1 MVIDRRRRNDGRRTR
16 RSRFVRMLV
25 LALLLALVALL
36 SLATGLY
43 VSLVGNL
50 PSLEAQEEYTAAQTT
65 KIFDNAE
72 PPHVLA
78 QLHGVENREIV
89 SADQI
94 PKHMR
99 DAVVAVEDERF
110 YSHPGV
116 DLRAILRALW
126 ADLRHGSV
134 VEGGSTITQ
143 QFVKNAY
150 VSDQKTLDRKV
161 KEAALAYQLEKKWS
175 KEKILNEYLNIIYFG
190 EGAWGVE
197 AAATEYF
204 GVHAE
209 ALTVAQAAMLA
220 GITKSPANYSPRRDP
235 ERALERRNL
244 ILNKMFQQGYITG
257 DQLRTAL
264 ADSVKLA
271 PTQVAED
278 TKVPYWVEMVR
289 EQLVAKYGANTVLQG
304 GLRVYTSIDLDK
316 QALAE
321 KAIKDI
327 LDKPGD
333 PTASLVSIDVHTGRV
348 LAMVGGFDFK
358 NQQFNIAVQGHRQP
372 GSAFKTFV
380 LITALTQ
387 NISPST
393 TYDSGPFTL
402 TLPGDDWKVKSTDEG
417 MVALADA
424 TARSI
429 NGVYARL
436 IMDVGPQKVAETA
449 RHLGIETNV
458 DSNPA
463 IALGGLKTGVSPLEM
478 AVAYG
483 TIASGGDR
491 LSGSVVF
498 DPEHPLFPIAIV
510 KVTDAAGNVI
520 DDNHV
525 VRTQVIDPRIAYTAT
540 DVLKGVIDYGTARA
554 ADIGRPAAG
563 KTGTTQEYRDAWFVG
578 YTPDVVTA
586 VWVGYPDQ
594 QKPMTNVHGIR
605 VTGGSFPAQ
614 IWAAYMR
621 GALAEVPR
629 TDFGKPTGTEWV
641 TVSIDPASGQ
651 LATEWCPD
659 RQKSS
664 FLKGSEPTEYCTLH
678 RPAEAA
684 VPDVTSRMLAE
695 AEAALQGAGFA
706 ARTIE
711 QREPTSP
718 AGTVIGQDPP
728 AGTMLL
734 QGSTVTLTV
743 TAGGPRAATV
753 PDVLGRG
760 AASARETL
768 AAAGFEV
775 IETPTPSEAAPGV
788 VVDQDPAAGAASMT
802 GQTVTIV
809 VSSGAEQPTTTIPT
823 LLVVPDVTGMRMARA
838 SLVLRQAGLTPT
850 ADASL
855 PNDDPAVA
863 GTVASQSPAAG
874 GLVPPDTVVSLIVYA
889 TPG

>member
-1 MVIDRRRRNDGRRTR
+1 MAIDRRRRTESRRTR
-16 RSRFVRMLV
+16 RSRFFRILV
-25 LALLLALVALL
+25 LVLLLALVAML

-43 VSLVGNL
+43 VSLVGSL
-50 PSLEAQEEYTAAQTT
+50 PSLEAQQEYKAAQTT
-65 KIFDNAE
+65 KIFDSAKE
-72 PPHVLA
+72 PHLLA
-78 QLHGVENREIV
+78 QLHGVENRELV

-116 DLRAILRALW
+116 DLKAIMRALW
-126 ADLRHGSV
+126 ADLRHGSI

-204 GVHAE
+204 GVHAK

-257 DQLRTAL
+257 DQLRAAL
-264 ADSVKLA
+264 AEPVKLA
-271 PTQVAED
+271 PTRVAED
-278 TKVPYWVEMVR
+278 TKAPYWVEMVR
-289 EQLVAKYGANTVLQG
+289 EQLVAKYGASTVLQG

-321 KAIKDI
+321 KTIKGV

-333 PTASLVSIDVHTGRV
+333 PTASLVSIDVHTGRI

-387 NISPST
+387 NISPT
-393 TYDSGPFTL
+393 ATYDSGPL
-402 TLPGDDWKVKSTDEG
+402 TVKLPGDDWNVKSTDEG
-417 MVALADA
+417 NVSLADA

-449 RHLGIETNV
+449 RHLGIETKVEN
-458 DSNPA
+458 NPA

-483 TIASGGDR
+483 SIASGGDR

-498 DPEHPLFPIAIV
+498 DPEHPLFPVAIV

-525 VRTQVIDPRIAYTAT
+525 VRTQVIDPRMAYTAT

-586 VWVGYPDQ
+586 VWVGYPDE
-594 QKPMTNVHGIR
+594 QKPMTDVHGIN

-621 GALAEVPR
+621 GALEGIPP
-629 TDFGKPTGTEWV
+629 TDFTEPAGTEWV
-641 TVSIDPASGQ
+641 TVTIDPVSGL
-651 LATEWCPD
+651 LATKWCPD
-659 RQKSS
+659 RQQAS
-664 FLKGSEPTEYCTLH
+664 FLKGSEPTEYCNLH
-678 RPAEAA
+678 RPAEVA
-684 VPDVTSRMLAE
+684 VPDVTSRPLAE
-695 AEAALQGAGFA
+695 AEAALKDAGFA
-706 ARTIE
+706 SRTVE
-711 QREPTSP
+711 QQQPTSP

-743 TAGGPRAATV
+743 TAGGPAKASV
-753 PDVLGRG
+753 PDVLGQG
-760 AASARETL
+760 VAAAREALTS
-768 AAAGFEV
+768 AGFQV
-775 IETPTPSEAAPGV
+775 NETMTPSEAAPGV
-788 VVDQDPAAGAASMT
+788 VVDQDPAAGTPLMT

-809 VSSGAEQPTTTIPT
+809 VSSGSGQTTTTVPSSI
-823 LLVVPDVTGMRMARA
+823 VVPDVTGMRLARA
-838 SLVLRQAGLTPT
+838 TLILSRAGLLAA

-855 PNDDPAVA
+855 PSDDPGIA

-874 GLVPPDTVVSLIVYA
+874 GSVPPGTVVSLTVYA
-889 TPG
+889 KP

>member
-1 MVIDRRRRNDGRRTR
+1 M
-16 RSRFVRMLV
+16 
-25 LALLLALVALL
+25 AA
-36 SLATGLY
+36 GLY
-43 VSLVGNL
+43 VSLVGGL

-65 KIFDNAE
+65 KIFDSAE
-72 PPHVLA
+72 QPHLLA
-78 QLHGVENREIV
+78 QLHGVENREVV

-94 PKHMR
+94 PLHMR

-116 DLRAILRALW
+116 DMKAILRALW

-143 QFVKNAY
+143 QFIKNAY

-190 EGAWGVE
+190 EGAYGVE
-197 AAATEYF
+197 AAAAEYF

-209 ALTVAQAAMLA
+209 ALTIAQAAMLA
-220 GITKSPANYSPRRDP
+220 GITKSPANYSPRRDSAK
-235 ERALERRNL
+235 ALERRNL

-257 DQLRTAL
+257 DQLRIAL
-264 ADSVKLA
+264 VEPVKLA
-271 PTQVAED
+271 PSRSAEN
-278 TKVPYWVEMVR
+278 TKAPYWVEMVR

-321 KAIKDI
+321 KAIKDV

-333 PTASLVSIDVHTGRV
+333 PTAALVSIDVHTGRI

-358 NQQFNIAVQGHRQP
+358 NQQFNVAVQGHRQP

-380 LITALTQ
+380 LVTALRQ
-387 NISPST
+387 NISPT
-393 TYDSGPFTL
+393 ARYDSGPFTVK
-402 TLPGDDWKVKSTDEG
+402 LPGDDWKVKSTDQG
-417 MVALADA
+417 KVTLVDA

-449 RHLGIETNV
+449 RQLGIETNI

-478 AVAYG
+478 AVAYAS
-483 TIASGGDR
+483 IASGGDR
-491 LSGSVVF
+491 LSGSVAF
-498 DPEHPLFPIAIV
+498 DPEHPLFPVAIV
-510 KVTDAAGNVI
+510 KVTDAAGKVI
-520 DDNHV
+520 DENRV
-525 VRTQVIDPRIAYTAT
+525 VRTRVIDPRIAYTTT
-540 DVLKGVIDYGTARA
+540 DLLKGVIDHGTARA

-586 VWVGYPDQ
+586 VWVGYPDEQ
-594 QKPMTNVHGIR
+594 RPMTDIHGVK

-621 GALAEVPR
+621 GALAGTAPI
-629 TDFGKPTGTEWV
+629 DFSRPAGTEWV
-641 TVSIDPASGQ
+641 TVTIDPTSGL

-659 RQKSS
+659 RQEAS
-664 FLKGSEPTEYCTLH
+664 FLKGSEPTEYCTAH
-678 RPAEAA
+678 RPAEVA
-684 VPDVTSRMLAE
+684 VPDVTSRSLAD
-695 AEAALQGAGFA
+695 AEAALKNAGFA
-706 ARTIE
+706 SRAVE
-711 QREPTSP
+711 QHQPSLP

-728 AGTMLL
+728 AGTMML
-734 QGSTVTLTV
+734 QESTVTLTV
-743 TAGGPRAATV
+743 TTGGPTPATV
-753 PDVLGRG
+753 PDVLGEDVS
-760 AASARETL
+760 AARTALES
-768 AAAGFEV
+768 AGFPV
-775 IETPTPSEAAPGV
+775 SETQTPSEAVSGIV
-788 VVDQDPAAGAASMT
+788 VGQEPAGGATLMM

-809 VSSGAEQPTTTIPT
+809 VSSGSGASTTTLPSA
-823 LLVVPDVTGMRMARA
+823 VAVPDVTGMRLARA
-838 SLVLRQAGLTPT
+838 TLVLNRVGLVAQAE
-850 ADASL
+850 ASL
-855 PNDDPAVA
+855 PSDDPGVA

-874 GLVPPDTVVSLIVYA
+874 AEVPPGATIRLTVYA
-889 TPG
+889 KP

>member
-1 MVIDRRRRNDGRRTR
+1 MAIDRRRRSEGRRTR
-16 RSRFVRMLV
+16 RSRFFRIVLLV
-25 LALLLALVALL
+25 LLLALVAAL

-50 PSLEAQEEYTAAQTT
+50 PSLEAQKAYAAAQTT
-65 KIFDNAE
+65 KIFDNAQ
-72 PPHVLA
+72 PPHLLA

-94 PKHMR
+94 PKAMR

-116 DLRAILRALW
+116 DFKAILRALW
-126 ADLRHGSV
+126 ADLRQGSL

-150 VSDQKTLDRKV
+150 ISDQKTLDRKV

-197 AAATEYF
+197 AAAVEYF
-204 GVHAE
+204 GVHAKG
-209 ALTVAQAAMLA
+209 LTIAQAAMLA

-235 ERALERRNL
+235 QRALERRNL

-257 DQLRTAL
+257 DQLRAAL
-264 ADSVKLA
+264 AEAVKLA
-271 PTQVAED
+271 PTRVAAD
-278 TKVPYWVEMVR
+278 TKAPYWIEMVR

-321 KAIKDI
+321 KTIKDV

-333 PTASLVSIDVHTGRV
+333 PTAALVSIDVHTGRI
-348 LAMVGGFDFK
+348 LAMVGGLDFK
-358 NQQFNIAVQGHRQP
+358 SHQFNIAVQGHRQP

-380 LITALTQ
+380 LVTAFRQ
-387 NISPST
+387 NISPT
-393 TYDSGPFTL
+393 ATYESGPFTVK
-402 TLPGDDWKVKSTDEG
+402 LPGADWNVKSTDEG
-417 MVALADA
+417 NVSLADA

-449 RHLGIETNV
+449 RHLGIETKVEN
-458 DSNPA
+458 NPA

-483 TIASGGDR
+483 SIASGGDR

-498 DPEHPLFPIAIV
+498 DPEHPLFPVAIV

-520 DDNHV
+520 DDNRV

-586 VWVGYPDQ
+586 VWVGYPDE
-594 QKPMTNVHGIR
+594 QKAMTDIHGIN

-621 GALAEVPR
+621 GALEGIPP
-629 TDFGKPTGTEWV
+629 TDFTEPAGTEWV
-641 TVSIDPASGQ
+641 TVTIDPASGL
-651 LATEWCPD
+651 LATKWCPD
-659 RQKSS
+659 RQQMS
-664 FLKGSEPTEYCTLH
+664 FLKGTEPTEYCNLH
-678 RPAEAA
+678 RPAEVA
-684 VPDVTSRMLAE
+684 VPDVTSRLLA
-695 AEAALQGAGFA
+695 AAKAALKDAGFTS
-706 ARTIE
+706 RTVE
-711 QREPTSP
+711 QQQPTSP
-718 AGTVIGQDPP
+718 PGTVIGQDPP

-743 TAGGPRAATV
+743 TAGGPTQATV
-753 PDVLGRG
+753 PDVLSQAAAAARG
-760 AASARETL
+760 ALTS
-768 AAAGFEV
+768 AGFRV
-775 IETPTPSEAAPGV
+775 NETMTPSEAAAGT
-788 VVDQDPAAGAASMT
+788 VVDQNPAPGASLMT

-809 VSSGAEQPTTTIPT
+809 VSSGQTTTTAP
-823 LLVVPDVTGMRMARA
+823 LVVVPDVSGMRLARA
-838 SLVLRQAGLTPT
+838 TLALSRAGLLAA
-850 ADASL
+850 ADASQ
-855 PNDDPAVA
+855 PGNDPGSV
-863 GTVASQSPAAG
+863 GTVASQSPVAG
-874 GLVPPDTVVSLIVYA
+874 TTVPPGTLVHLTVY
-889 TPG
+889 TKP

>member
-1 MVIDRRRRNDGRRTR
+1 MSIDRRRRSESRRTR
-16 RSRFVRMLV
+16 RSRFFRILL

-43 VSLVGNL
+43 ASLVGSL
-50 PSLEAQEEYTAAQTT
+50 PSLEAQQEYKAAQTT
-65 KIFDNAE
+65 KIFDTAKE
-72 PPHVLA
+72 PHLLA
-78 QLHGVENREIV
+78 QLHGVENRELV

-110 YSHPGV
+110 YTHPGV
-116 DLRAILRALW
+116 DLKAIMRALW
-126 ADLRHGSV
+126 ADLRHGSM

-143 QFVKNAY
+143 QFIKNAY

-204 GVHAE
+204 GVHAK
-209 ALTVAQAAMLA
+209 AMTVAQAAMLA

-235 ERALERRNL
+235 ERALQRRNL

-257 DQLRTAL
+257 EQLRTSL
-264 ADSVKLA
+264 AEPVKLA
-271 PTQVAED
+271 PTRVSE
-278 TKVPYWVEMVR
+278 TSKVPYWVEMVR

-321 KAIKDI
+321 KAIKDV
-327 LDKPGD
+327 LNKPGD
-333 PTASLVSIDVHTGRV
+333 PTASLVSIDVHTGRI

-358 NQQFNIAVQGHRQP
+358 NQQFNIALQGHRQP

-380 LITALTQ
+380 LTTALTQ

-393 TYDSGPFTL
+393 TYDSGPL
-402 TLPGDDWKVKSTDEG
+402 TVKLPGDDWKVKSTDEG
-417 MVALADA
+417 KVSLADA

-449 RHLGIETNV
+449 RRLGIETKV
-458 DSNPA
+458 ESNPA

-478 AVAYG
+478 AMAYAS
-483 TIASGGDR
+483 IASGGDR

-498 DPEHPLFPIAIV
+498 DPEHPLFPVAIV
-510 KVTDAAGNVI
+510 KVTDAAGKVI
-520 DDNHV
+520 DDNRL
-525 VRTQVIDPRIAYTAT
+525 VRTQVIDPRIAYTVT

-554 ADIGRPAAG
+554 ADIGRAAAG

-586 VWVGYPDQ
+586 VWVGYPDE
-594 QKPMTNVHGIR
+594 QKPMTNVHGIK
-605 VTGGSFPAQ
+605 VTGGSFPAL

-621 GALAEVPR
+621 GALAGIPP
-629 TDFGKPTGTEWV
+629 TDFTKPAGTEWV
-641 TVSIDPASGQ
+641 AVTIDPVSGL

-659 RQKSS
+659 RQQAS
-664 FLKGSEPTEYCTLH
+664 FLKGSEPTEYCNLH
-678 RPAEAA
+678 RPAEVA
-684 VPDVTSRMLAE
+684 VPDVTSRPLAD
-695 AEAALQGAGFA
+695 AEGALKDAGFA
-706 ARTIE
+706 SRTVE
-711 QREPTSP
+711 QQQPTSP
-718 AGTVIGQDPP
+718 AGTVIGQAPP

-743 TAGGPRAATV
+743 AVGGPAKATV
-753 PDVLGRG
+753 PDVLGLG
-760 AASARETL
+760 VAAARETL
-768 AAAGFEV
+768 TAAGFLA
-775 IETPTPSEAAPGV
+775 IETTTPSEAAPGV
-788 VVDQDPAAGAASMT
+788 VVDQNPAPGVPAMT
-802 GQTVTIV
+802 GDTVTIM
-809 VSSGAEQPTTTIPT
+809 VSSGAGPTTTTAPS
-823 LLVVPDVTGMRMARA
+823 LVVVPDVTGMRLARA
-838 SLVLRQAGLTPT
+838 SLVLRQVGLIPT
-850 ADASL
+850 ADASV
-855 PNDDPAVA
+855 PSDDPGVV

-874 GLVPPDTVVSLIVYA
+874 GSVPPDTVVNLTVYA
-889 TPG
+889 KP